1 MAQTPAHVGIG
12 VDQNLPWATL
22 VERWRLVEELGVDS
36 LWGLRPPPPAEPPRR
51 PLFRGVDRPRG
62 HGDPRTPRADWGPRQ
77 QQHVPSPGHPGA
89 PGDHPGP
96 HVGGRLDVGLGAG
109 WFVPEHEAF
118 GLDFPA
124 PGERVSRFREAVE
137 VLDRLLRQERT
148 TYAGRYY
155 QLRDTVSLP
164 RPIQS
169 PRPPLMLAGH
179 GPRMLRI
186 IAEWG
191 DLWNS

>member
-1 MAQTPAHVGIG
+1 MAIHARRVRIG
-12 VDQNLPWATL
+12 VLVSSNTFRHPAILARQAITL
-22 VERWRLVEELGVDS
+22 
-36 LWGLRPPPPAEPPRR
+36 
-51 PLFRGVDRPRG
+51 
-62 HGDPRTPRADWGPRQ
+62 
-77 QQHVPSPGHPGA
+77 
-89 PGDHPGP
+89 DHMS
-96 HVGGRLDVGLGAG
+96 GGRLDVGLGAG

-155 QLRDTVSLP
+155 ELRDTVSLP